1 MADKDFLS
9 QFSDSN
15 KPESFKE
22 EERIP
27 VVKERKKVSPVLL
40 GIALAL
46 LLAVAVLLYFLF
58 LAPKIAVPDFAGKN
72 KSDVAAWVRQQ
83 GIETTG
89 IVFDEIHDF
98 DTDEGTVISQS
109 ISPGKKVRKD
119 VKMNFVLSLGPDPEE
134 AVKVPDLSSM
144 TKAEVQQWI
153 SKYKLS
159 KTKVVTAYSDSVEED
174 GVIDYSFSGCD
185 EDSFTRACSLKIN
198 VSKGP
203 APAGKVTVE
212 DFEKK
217 PYETVEAW
225 AKTKKI
231 ELTRTDA
238 YSDKVEAGY
247 VISQSVEAGKAINE
261 GDTFHVVV
269 SLGKAIFMPDMYEW
283 TENQISAWCS
293 KNGIVLS
300 DVQYKYN
307 EEFKGECIYQSIP
320 AGTLVTQ
327 GDYLSVTISL
337 DDPKIS
343 EFIRDHGEHATLKEL
358 EEWIADKNRNGAHLT
373 LKVTH
378 QLHDTIPMDC
388 IIDMT
393 RNVKNTDTVHVT
405 VSDGKNIL
413 LKDKDSVIS
422 WDNVSTEE
430 QIRELC
436 EFNEISYEISYAKK
450 EGLYNGDIISIIRTD
465 TGVRPLAGT
474 YISQKT
480 VVEVVIADNGEEGIR
495 P

>member
-9 QFSDSN
+9 QFSDNN

-27 VVKERKKVSPVLL
+27 VVKEKKKVNPLLL
-40 GIALAL
+40 GIATAL
-46 LLAVAVLLYFLF
+46 LLAIAILLYFLF
-58 LAPKIAVPDFAGKN
+58 LAPKIAVPDFVGKD

-83 GIETTG
+83 GIETSG

-98 DTDEGTVISQS
+98 DTVEGTVLSQS
-109 ISPGKKVRKD
+109 ITVGKKVRKD
-119 VKMNFVLSLGPDPEE
+119 VKMNFVLSLGPDPDE
-134 AVKVPDLSSM
+134 AIKVPDLSAM
-144 TKAEVQQWI
+144 NKAEVQQWI

-159 KTKVVTAYSDSVEED
+159 KTKVVTAYNENVEED
-174 GVIDYSFSGCD
+174 AVIDYVFSGCD
-185 EDSFTRACSLKIN
+185 EESFTRACTLKIN

-217 PYETVEAW
+217 PFETVEAW
-225 AKTKKI
+225 AKNKKI
-231 ELTRTDA
+231 DLTKTEA

-261 GDTFHVVV
+261 GDNLHVVV

-293 KNGIVLS
+293 KNGIVLA
-300 DVQYKYN
+300 DVKYRYD
-307 EEFKGECIYQSIP
+307 EEFKGECIAQSIP
-320 AGTLVTQ
+320 AGTLLSQ

-358 EEWIADKNRNGAHLT
+358 EEWVADKNRNGAHLT
-373 LKVTH
+373 LKVTR
-378 QLHDTIPMDC
+378 QLHDTIPVDC
-388 IIDMT
+388 IIDMSKK
-393 RNVKNTDTVHVT
+393 VKNTDTVKVT
-405 VSDGKNIL
+405 VSDGKNLL
-413 LKDKDSVIS
+413 LKDKDSS
-422 WDNVSTEE
+422 LTWDNVSTEE
-430 QIRELC
+430 EIRELC
-436 EFNEISYEISYAKK
+436 EFNEVSYEITYDKK
-450 EGLYNGDIISIIRTD
+450 EGLYNGDIIDITRSD
-465 TGVRPLAGT
+465 TGTRPLAGT
-474 YISQKT
+474 YLPQKT
-480 VVEVVIADNGEEGIR
+480 VVQIVIADNGDEGIR

>member
-27 VVKERKKVSPVLL
+27 VVKEKKKVNPLLL

-46 LLAVAVLLYFLF
+46 LLVIAVLLYFLF
-58 LAPKIAVPDFAGKN
+58 LAPKIAVPDFVGKN

-83 GIETTG
+83 GIEASG
-89 IVFDEIHDF
+89 IVFDEVYDF
-98 DTDEGTVISQS
+98 DTEEGTVLSQNVAA
-109 ISPGKKVRKD
+109 GKKVKKD
-119 VKMNFVLSLGPDPEE
+119 VKMNFVLSLGPDPDE
-134 AVKVPDLSSM
+134 AIRVPDLSGM
-144 TKAEVQQWI
+144 TKSEVQEWI
-153 SKYKLS
+153 SKNKLS
-159 KTKVVTAYSDSVEED
+159 KTKVVTAYNDSVEED
-174 GVIDYSFSGCD
+174 GVISYSFSGCD

-217 PYETVEAW
+217 LFETVEAW
-225 AKTKKI
+225 AKSKKI
-231 ELTRTDA
+231 ELTKSEA
-238 YSDKVEAGY
+238 YSDKVDAGY
-247 VISQSVEAGKAINE
+247 VISQSIESGKTINE
-261 GDTFHVVV
+261 GDTLHVVV
-269 SLGKAIFMPDMYEW
+269 SLGKAVYMPNMYEW

-300 DVQYKYN
+300 DIQYRYN
-307 EEFKGECIYQSIP
+307 EEYKGECIYQSIP

-343 EFIRDHGEHATLKEL
+343 EFIREHGEHAQLSEL
-358 EEWIADKNRNGAHLT
+358 EEWIADKNRNGANLK

-393 RNVKNTDTVHVT
+393 RKVNNTDTVNVI
-405 VSDGKNIL
+405 VSDGKNLL
-413 LKDKDSVIS
+413 LKDTDTVS

-430 QIRELC
+430 QVRELC
-436 EFNEISYEISYAKK
+436 EFNEVNYQISYASK
-450 EGLYNGDIISIIRTD
+450 EGLYNGDIVSITRTD
-465 TGVRPLAGT
+465 TGARPKAGT

-480 VVEVVIADNGEEGIR
+480 VIDIVIADNGEAGIR